1 MFCLCGNLPQKTEP
15 VFNFNVHLWQ
25 KSMYLRSA
33 ALCYET
39 AVTSLRTPG
48 WPSYLGGCGRRR
60 RTSWCCSA
68 RTCPAR
74 PRPACCASPQP
85 SADPQLPCLK
95 KEEVKPLSA
104 NTKVCINKKGGKV
117 TNDLITKL
125 QVFIPG
131 RPAQK
136 LYETMVK
143 SLMLTK
149 PKVESIYLFIKP
161 FAKLCAK
168 RFRLG
173 IVIISH
179 LKSIVR

>member
-1 MFCLCGNLPQKTEP
+1 MLLSTNL
-15 VFNFNVHLWQ
+15 
-25 KSMYLRSA
+25 SGSA
-33 ALCYET
+33 
-39 AVTSLRTPG
+39 
-48 WPSYLGGCGRRR
+48 
-60 RTSWCCSA
+60 SA
-68 RTCPAR
+68 RLLCFAPTFGGPA
-74 PRPACCASPQP
+74 AAVS
-85 SADPQLPCLK
+85 
-95 KEEVKPLSA
+95 EERKVKPLSA
-104 NTKVCINKKGGKV
+104 NPKVYINKNGGKV

-136 LYETMVK
+136 LYETVVK
-143 SLMLTK
+143 SLMLSK